1 MIHSKIIGIGV
12 ITGLCS
18 MAALAEPAVQP
29 GDTLE
34 SLSKVKV
41 TTTVNGQPGSISDL
55 VNSGQVQQVSVHQ
68 QMQRLQVLLFLRTFH
83 QRLQQAVKWHLQ
95 QHQLMLCH
103 LHRTKR
109 LQRHKIRTLHRLR
122 QIQVSRQTRWQ
133 KTVLYQQ
140 MHLCNKLNNQSHK
153 KNQDLCLGFF
163 ITSIFI
169 FRFDYLTQPHGW
181 LESGRSH
188 SPDWYYAA

>member
-55 VNSGQVQQVSVHQ
+55 VNSGQVQQVSAAPTNAAPTGAPIPADVPPAPPAGGE
-68 QMQRLQVLLFLRTFH
+68 MAPAPD
-83 QRLQQAVKWHLQ
+83 QASPAPQ
-95 QHQLMLCH
+95 DPNAAPSAADS
-103 LHRTKR
+103 T
-109 LQRHKIRTLHRLR
+109 
-122 QIQVSRQTRWQ
+122 
-133 KTVLYQQ
+133 
-140 MHLCNKLNNQSHK
+140 QSADPMAK
-153 KNQDLCLGFF
+153 DGALPADAPVQA
-163 ITSIFI
+163 
-169 FRFDYLTQPHGW
+169 Q
-181 LESGRSH
+181 
-188 SPDWYYAA
+188 

>member
-55 VNSGQVQQVSVHQ
+55 VNSGQVQQVSAAPTSAAPTGAPIPANVPPAPPAGGEMAAPAPQ
-68 QMQRLQVLLFLRTFH
+68 DPNTPPP
-83 QRLQQAVKWHLQ
+83 AA
-95 QHQLMLCH
+95 
-103 LHRTKR
+103 
-109 LQRHKIRTLHRLR
+109 
-122 QIQVSRQTRWQ
+122 
-133 KTVLYQQ
+133 
-140 MHLCNKLNNQSHK
+140 NPNQSADPMAK
-153 KNQDLCLGFF
+153 DGALPADAPMPQA
-163 ITSIFI
+163 
-169 FRFDYLTQPHGW
+169 Q
-181 LESGRSH
+181 
-188 SPDWYYAA
+188 

>member
-55 VNSGQVQQVSVHQ
+55 VNSGQVQQVS
-68 QMQRLQVLLFLRTFH
+68 
-83 QRLQQAVKWHLQ
+83 AAP
-95 QHQLMLCH
+95 
-103 LHRTKR
+103 
-109 LQRHKIRTLHRLR
+109 
-122 QIQVSRQTRWQ
+122 
-133 KTVLYQQ
+133 
-140 MHLCNKLNNQSHK
+140 
-153 KNQDLCLGFF
+153 
-163 ITSIFI
+163 TS
-169 FRFDYLTQPHGW
+169 
-181 LESGRSH
+181 
-188 SPDWYYAA
+188 AAPTGAPIPADVPPAPPA

>member
-55 VNSGQVQQVSVHQ
+55 VNSGQVQQVSAAPTNAAPTGAPIPADVPPAPPAPIDAVPPAQ
-68 QMQRLQVLLFLRTFH
+68 D
-83 QRLQQAVKWHLQ
+83 QASPAPQ
-95 QHQLMLCH
+95 DPNAAPPAADP
-103 LHRTKR
+103 T
-109 LQRHKIRTLHRLR
+109 
-122 QIQVSRQTRWQ
+122 
-133 KTVLYQQ
+133 
-140 MHLCNKLNNQSHK
+140 QSADPMARDGALPADAPV
-153 KNQDLCLGFF
+153 QA
-163 ITSIFI
+163 
-169 FRFDYLTQPHGW
+169 Q
-181 LESGRSH
+181 
-188 SPDWYYAA
+188 

>member
-55 VNSGQVQQVSVHQ
+55 VNSGQVQQVSAAPTSAAPTGAPIPADVPPAPN
-68 QMQRLQVLLFLRTFH
+68 
-83 QRLQQAVKWHLQ
+83 QAAPAPQ
-95 QHQLMLCH
+95 DPN
-103 LHRTKR
+103 TPPPAA
-109 LQRHKIRTLHRLR
+109 
-122 QIQVSRQTRWQ
+122 
-133 KTVLYQQ
+133 
-140 MHLCNKLNNQSHK
+140 NPNQSADPMAK
-153 KNQDLCLGFF
+153 DGALPADAPMPQA
-163 ITSIFI
+163 
-169 FRFDYLTQPHGW
+169 Q
-181 LESGRSH
+181 
-188 SPDWYYAA
+188 

>member
-55 VNSGQVQQVSVHQ
+55 VNSGQVQQVSAAPASATPTGAPIPADVPPAPPAGGEMAAPAPQ
-68 QMQRLQVLLFLRTFH
+68 DPNTPPP
-83 QRLQQAVKWHLQ
+83 AA
-95 QHQLMLCH
+95 
-103 LHRTKR
+103 
-109 LQRHKIRTLHRLR
+109 
-122 QIQVSRQTRWQ
+122 
-133 KTVLYQQ
+133 
-140 MHLCNKLNNQSHK
+140 NPNQSADPMAK
-153 KNQDLCLGFF
+153 DGALPADAPMPQA
-163 ITSIFI
+163 
-169 FRFDYLTQPHGW
+169 Q
-181 LESGRSH
+181 
-188 SPDWYYAA
+188 

>member
-55 VNSGQVQQVSVHQ
+55 VNSGQVQQVSAAPTNAAPTGAPIPADVPPAPPAGGEMAPPAPIDAVPPAQ
-68 QMQRLQVLLFLRTFH
+68 D
-83 QRLQQAVKWHLQ
+83 QASPAPQ
-95 QHQLMLCH
+95 DPN
-103 LHRTKR
+103 TAPPAADP
-109 LQRHKIRTLHRLR
+109 T
-122 QIQVSRQTRWQ
+122 
-133 KTVLYQQ
+133 
-140 MHLCNKLNNQSHK
+140 QSADPMAK
-153 KNQDLCLGFF
+153 DGALPADAPVQA
-163 ITSIFI
+163 
-169 FRFDYLTQPHGW
+169 Q
-181 LESGRSH
+181 
-188 SPDWYYAA
+188 

>member
-55 VNSGQVQQVSVHQ
+55 VNSGQVQQVSAAPTNAAPTGAPIPADVPPAPPAGGE
-68 QMQRLQVLLFLRTFH
+68 MAPPAAPMDAPAPN
-83 QRLQQAVKWHLQ
+83 QASPAPQDQNMTPPPADPTQSADPMAKDGPLPADAP
-95 QHQLMLCH
+95 
-103 LHRTKR
+103 
-109 LQRHKIRTLHRLR
+109 
-122 QIQVSRQTRWQ
+122 IQAQ
-133 KTVLYQQ
+133 
-140 MHLCNKLNNQSHK
+140 
-153 KNQDLCLGFF
+153 
-163 ITSIFI
+163 
-169 FRFDYLTQPHGW
+169 
-181 LESGRSH
+181 
-188 SPDWYYAA
+188 

>member
-55 VNSGQVQQVSVHQ
+55 VNSGQVQQVSAAPTNAAPTGAPIPADVPPAPPAGGEMAPPAAPTDANQ
-68 QMQRLQVLLFLRTFH
+68 APPAPQDPNTPPPPAAPTQSADPMAKDGALPADAPM
-83 QRLQQAVKWHLQ
+83 QQAQ
-95 QHQLMLCH
+95 
-103 LHRTKR
+103 
-109 LQRHKIRTLHRLR
+109 
-122 QIQVSRQTRWQ
+122 
-133 KTVLYQQ
+133 
-140 MHLCNKLNNQSHK
+140 
-153 KNQDLCLGFF
+153 
-163 ITSIFI
+163 
-169 FRFDYLTQPHGW
+169 
-181 LESGRSH
+181 
-188 SPDWYYAA
+188 

>member
-55 VNSGQVQQVSVHQ
+55 VNSGQVQQVSAAPTNAAPTGAPIPADVPPAPPAGGEMAPPVPIDAVPPAQ
-68 QMQRLQVLLFLRTFH
+68 DQASPAPQDPNAAPSAADSTQSADPMAKDGALPADAPMQAQ
-83 QRLQQAVKWHLQ
+83 
-95 QHQLMLCH
+95 
-103 LHRTKR
+103 
-109 LQRHKIRTLHRLR
+109 
-122 QIQVSRQTRWQ
+122 
-133 KTVLYQQ
+133 
-140 MHLCNKLNNQSHK
+140 
-153 KNQDLCLGFF
+153 
-163 ITSIFI
+163 
-169 FRFDYLTQPHGW
+169 
-181 LESGRSH
+181 
-188 SPDWYYAA
+188 

>member
-55 VNSGQVQQVSVHQ
+55 VNSGQVQQVSAAPTNAAPTGAPIPADVPPAPPAGGEMAPPAPIDAVPPAQ
-68 QMQRLQVLLFLRTFH
+68 DQASPAPQDPNAAPAADSTQSADPMAKDGALPADAPMQAQ
-83 QRLQQAVKWHLQ
+83 
-95 QHQLMLCH
+95 
-103 LHRTKR
+103 
-109 LQRHKIRTLHRLR
+109 
-122 QIQVSRQTRWQ
+122 
-133 KTVLYQQ
+133 
-140 MHLCNKLNNQSHK
+140 
-153 KNQDLCLGFF
+153 
-163 ITSIFI
+163 
-169 FRFDYLTQPHGW
+169 
-181 LESGRSH
+181 
-188 SPDWYYAA
+188 

>member
-55 VNSGQVQQVSVHQ
+55 VNSGQVQQVSAAPTNAAPTGAPIPADVPPAPPAGGEMAPPASIDAVPPAQ
-68 QMQRLQVLLFLRTFH
+68 DQASPAPQDPNAAPPVADSTQSADPMAKDGALPADAPMQAQ
-83 QRLQQAVKWHLQ
+83 
-95 QHQLMLCH
+95 
-103 LHRTKR
+103 
-109 LQRHKIRTLHRLR
+109 
-122 QIQVSRQTRWQ
+122 
-133 KTVLYQQ
+133 
-140 MHLCNKLNNQSHK
+140 
-153 KNQDLCLGFF
+153 
-163 ITSIFI
+163 
-169 FRFDYLTQPHGW
+169 
-181 LESGRSH
+181 
-188 SPDWYYAA
+188 

>member
-55 VNSGQVQQVSVHQ
+55 VNSGQVQQVSAAPTNAAPTGAPIPADVPPAPPAGGEMAPPAPIDAVPPAPQ
-68 QMQRLQVLLFLRTFH
+68 DPNAAPPAADPTQSADPMAKDGALPADAPV
-83 QRLQQAVKWHLQ
+83 QAQ
-95 QHQLMLCH
+95 
-103 LHRTKR
+103 
-109 LQRHKIRTLHRLR
+109 
-122 QIQVSRQTRWQ
+122 
-133 KTVLYQQ
+133 
-140 MHLCNKLNNQSHK
+140 
-153 KNQDLCLGFF
+153 
-163 ITSIFI
+163 
-169 FRFDYLTQPHGW
+169 
-181 LESGRSH
+181 
-188 SPDWYYAA
+188 

>member
-55 VNSGQVQQVSVHQ
+55 VNSGQVQQVSAAPTNAAPTGAPIPADVPPAGGE
-68 QMQRLQVLLFLRTFH
+68 MAPPAAPTDAIPPAPD
-83 QRLQQAVKWHLQ
+83 QA
-95 QHQLMLCH
+95 
-103 LHRTKR
+103 
-109 LQRHKIRTLHRLR
+109 
-122 QIQVSRQTRWQ
+122 SPAP
-133 KTVLYQQ
+133 
-140 MHLCNKLNNQSHK
+140 
-153 KNQDLCLGFF
+153 QDLNAAPPAAD
-163 ITSIFI
+163 S
-169 FRFDYLTQPHGW
+169 TQSADPMAKDGA
-181 LESGRSH
+181 L
-188 SPDWYYAA
+188 PADAPVQAQ

>member
-55 VNSGQVQQVSVHQ
+55 VNSGQVQQVSAAPTNAAPTGAPIPADVPPAPPAGGEMAPPAAPTDAVPPALNQ
-68 QMQRLQVLLFLRTFH
+68 APPAPQDPNTPPPPVAPNQSADPMAKDGALPADAPM
-83 QRLQQAVKWHLQ
+83 QQAQ
-95 QHQLMLCH
+95 
-103 LHRTKR
+103 
-109 LQRHKIRTLHRLR
+109 
-122 QIQVSRQTRWQ
+122 
-133 KTVLYQQ
+133 
-140 MHLCNKLNNQSHK
+140 
-153 KNQDLCLGFF
+153 
-163 ITSIFI
+163 
-169 FRFDYLTQPHGW
+169 
-181 LESGRSH
+181 
-188 SPDWYYAA
+188 

>member
-55 VNSGQVQQVSVHQ
+55 VNSGQVQQVSTAPTNAAPTGAPIPADVPPAPPAGGE
-68 QMQRLQVLLFLRTFH
+68 MAPPTAPMDAPAPN
-83 QRLQQAVKWHLQ
+83 QASPAPQDQNMTPPPADPTQSADPMAKDGPLPADAP
-95 QHQLMLCH
+95 
-103 LHRTKR
+103 
-109 LQRHKIRTLHRLR
+109 
-122 QIQVSRQTRWQ
+122 IQAQ
-133 KTVLYQQ
+133 
-140 MHLCNKLNNQSHK
+140 
-153 KNQDLCLGFF
+153 
-163 ITSIFI
+163 
-169 FRFDYLTQPHGW
+169 
-181 LESGRSH
+181 
-188 SPDWYYAA
+188 

>member
-55 VNSGQVQQVSVHQ
+55 VNSGQVQQVSAAPINAAPTGAPIPADVPPAPPAGGE
-68 QMQRLQVLLFLRTFH
+68 MAPPATPMDAPAPN
-83 QRLQQAVKWHLQ
+83 QASPAPQ
-95 QHQLMLCH
+95 DQNM
-103 LHRTKR
+103 TPPPADP
-109 LQRHKIRTLHRLR
+109 T
-122 QIQVSRQTRWQ
+122 
-133 KTVLYQQ
+133 
-140 MHLCNKLNNQSHK
+140 QSADPMAK
-153 KNQDLCLGFF
+153 DGPLPADAPVQA
-163 ITSIFI
+163 
-169 FRFDYLTQPHGW
+169 Q
-181 LESGRSH
+181 
-188 SPDWYYAA
+188 